1 VGAAARPEPCQAAG
15 RGEQKGDEMMKI
27 GGLVLTVCCAVLL
40 QAQSWAEPR
49 RIDPYG
55 EKVILRIGNMWSNQD
70 TSLQLSGDS
79 GLGAAVDLE
88 DFFGLEE
95 EVSYVMQGTVVG
107 RFKERHRIGLQHY
120 RFNRDSSSTLRQN
133 WEGDDLTVEA
143 GADSET
149 TLNISITDLS
159 YKYSFI
165 RDNKHELA
173 GSIGLFW
180 MGLEVDIEFSG
191 SVTGSDGVQTGSGTA
206 DGGLQAPLPVF
217 GLDYSYAATSRWL
230 TTVAIQ
236 YFALRTSVIS
246 GSLVKVSADT
256 RYYFWDRFEVGGGLT
271 VFDLAVNVDTN
282 DLDGRVDWSF
292 WGPQLFLG
300 WRF

>member
-1 VGAAARPEPCQAAG
+1 VGSK
-15 RGEQKGDEMMKI
+15 KGDEMIKI
-27 GGLVLTVCCAVLL
+27 CGLVFTVCCAVLL
-40 QAQSWAEPR
+40 QAQSSAEPR
-49 RIDPYG
+49 RIDPFS

-95 EVSYVMQGTVVG
+95 EVSYVLQASAIG

-120 RFNRDSSSTLRQN
+120 RFNRDANSTLRQD
-133 WEGDDLTVEA
+133 WEGDDITVEA
-143 GADSET
+143 GADAQT
-149 TLNISITDLS
+149 TLDISITDLS

-165 RDNKHELA
+165 REDKHELA
-173 GSIGLFW
+173 GSVGLFW
-180 MGLEVDIEFSG
+180 MGLEVDIEFTG
-191 SVTGSDGVQTGSGTA
+191 SITGSDDVQTSSGQA

-230 TTVAIQ
+230 TTVSIQ
-236 YFALRTSVIS
+236 YFALRTNVIS

-256 RYYFWDRFEVGGGLT
+256 RYYLWDRFEVGGGLT
-271 VFDLAVNVDTN
+271 VFDLAVDIDTS
-282 DLDGRVDWSF
+282 DLGGRVDWSF
-292 WGPQLFLG
+292 WGPQLFVG